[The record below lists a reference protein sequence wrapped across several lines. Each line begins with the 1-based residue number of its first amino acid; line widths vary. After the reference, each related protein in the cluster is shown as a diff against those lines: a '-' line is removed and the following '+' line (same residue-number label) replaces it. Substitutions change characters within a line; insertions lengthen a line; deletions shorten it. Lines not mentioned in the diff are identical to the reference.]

1 MVEIGLSLQGRLL
14 RLMNKHMG
22 ITMSVKGAKNL
33 RQILLGVVFGAML
46 RLLVAGVIG
55 QSEPNQRMPPTQKSA
70 EGKTNP
76 APKPTPTPATVQSP
90 KKTESPPAK
99 EQVEVIK
106 INSNLVTVPVSV
118 TDASG
123 EPVRN
128 LTAEDFQVEEEG
140 KSQQVVALGEPGKT
154 PVELALLFDVS
165 GSVFDRFQFQ
175 QQAASRFLKE
185 VLKPNDA
192 TSIFTIG
199 LMPKLVRSRVLGV
212 DRAVAAALTVSPTKE
227 GTAFFDTVVE
237 AARYLS
243 STAESGARRA
253 IVVISDG
260 EDTLSAQFGRGD
272 ALRELQQADCLFYSI
287 NPSGPSI
294 RLNIISSKAQEG
306 LAMLASATGGAAF
319 LPDGNEALDKVFR
332 QIAAELQA
340 QYLLGYYS
348 PDERTDGAF
357 RRISVRVPKRPN
369 LRVRARQGYYAHKA

>member
-1 MVEIGLSLQGRLL
+1 MKEKIRAIMSI
-14 RLMNKHMG
+14 KG
-22 ITMSVKGAKNL
+22 IENL
-33 RQILLGVVFGAML
+33 RQLLLIVLFGAL
-46 RLLVAGVIG
+46 SCYLAVSAIG
-55 QSEPNQRMPPTQKSA
+55 QSEHAWLVTQTQQPA
-70 EGKTNP
+70 EGQTKP
-76 APKPTPTPATVQSP
+76 SPKPTPTPATDQQP
-90 KKTESPPAK
+90 KKTEAPPAQ
-99 EQVEVIK
+99 EQSVSIK
-106 INSNLVTVPVSV
+106 INSSLVAVPVSV

-165 GSVFDRFQFQ
+165 GSVFQRFQFQ

-192 TSIFTIG
+192 ASIFTIG
-199 LMPKLVRSRVLGV
+199 FRPKLVLSRVVGV
-212 DRAVAAALTVSPTKE
+212 DKAVAAALAVNPTKE
-227 GTAFFDTVVE
+227 ATAFFDTVVE
-237 AARYLS
+237 AANYLGK
-243 STAESGARRA
+243 TAESGSRRA

-260 EDTLSAQFGRGD
+260 EDTVSEKFGRGD
-272 ALRELQQADCLFYSI
+272 ALRELQRAQCLFYSI

-294 RLNIISSKAQEG
+294 RLNVISSKAQEG
-306 LAMLASATGGAAF
+306 MVMLASETGGFAF

-348 PDERTDGAF
+348 PDERADGAF
-357 RRISVRVPKRPN
+357 RRITVRVPKRPE
-369 LRVRARQGYYAHKA
+369 LRVRARQGYYAPKV